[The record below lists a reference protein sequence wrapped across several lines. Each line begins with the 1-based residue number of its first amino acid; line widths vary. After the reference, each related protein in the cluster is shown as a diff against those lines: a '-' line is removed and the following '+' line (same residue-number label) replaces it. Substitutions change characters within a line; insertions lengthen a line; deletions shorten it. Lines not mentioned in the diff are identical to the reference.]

1 VLYQP
6 KIEWC
11 YLEMSRMNLIYL
23 HGFQSSPLSMKGQL
37 LYAYVQQH
45 RPDIQM
51 HLPDLNAPP
60 LAVLANV
67 SALIRRLPNVALV
80 GSSLGGFYATQLV
93 AQHHVPAVV
102 INPAMRPWQ
111 LFQDLFGEVLPYV
124 VHPNWS
130 LTAAQLDDLAD
141 IALPVAQDAD
151 KILVLLQQGDEVL
164 DYREAQ
170 RYYSA
175 ASPSAMIMTE
185 AHGNHAM
192 DDFADKIPMLL
203 QFLSDSLA

>member
-1 VLYQP
+1 MLYQP

-67 SALIRRLPNVALV
+67 SALIQRLPNVALV

-111 LFQDLFGEVLPYV
+111 LFQDLFGDVLPYT
-124 VHPNWS
+124 VHPNWH
-130 LTAAQLDDLAD
+130 LTAQQLDDLAD

>member
-1 VLYQP
+1 
-6 KIEWC
+6 
-11 YLEMSRMNLIYL
+11 MNLIYL

-60 LAVLANV
+60 LQVLANV
-67 SALIRRLPNVALV
+67 SGLIQSLTNVALV

-93 AQHHVPAVV
+93 AQHHLPAVV
-102 INPAMRPWQ
+102 INPAMRPWE
-111 LFQDLFGEVLPYV
+111 LFQDLFSDVLPYV

-130 LTAAQLDDLAD
+130 LTTAQLDDLAD

-175 ASPSAMIMTE
+175 TSPSAMIMTE

>member
-1 VLYQP
+1 MLYQP

-111 LFQDLFGEVLPYV
+111 LFQDLFGDVLPYT
-124 VHPNWS
+124 VHPNWH
-130 LTAAQLDDLAD
+130 LTAQQLDDLAD

-192 DDFADKIPMLL
+192 DNFADKIPMLL

>member
-1 VLYQP
+1 MPLLKQF
-6 KIEWC
+6 KDQFGIK
-11 YLEMSRMNLIYL
+11 MMNIVYL

-60 LAVLANV
+60 LEVLAQL
-67 SALIRRLPNVALV
+67 SALIQSLSNVALV

-111 LFQDLFGEVLPYV
+111 LFQDLFGDVLPYT
-124 VHPNWS
+124 VHPNWH
-130 LTAAQLDDLAD
+130 LTAQQLDDLAD

-164 DYREAQ
+164 DYREPQ

>member
-1 VLYQP
+1 MLYQP

-60 LAVLANV
+60 LEVLAQL
-67 SALIRRLPNVALV
+67 SALIQSLSNVALV

-111 LFQDLFGEVLPYV
+111 LFQNLFGDVLPYT
-124 VHPNWS
+124 VHPNWH
-130 LTAAQLDDLAD
+130 LTAQQLDDLAD

>member
-1 VLYQP
+1 
-6 KIEWC
+6 
-11 YLEMSRMNLIYL
+11 MNLIYL

-60 LAVLANV
+60 LEVLAQLA
-67 SALIRRLPNVALV
+67 ALIQSLPNVALV

-111 LFQDLFGEVLPYV
+111 LFQDLFGDVLPYT
-124 VHPNWS
+124 VHPNWH
-130 LTAAQLDDLAD
+130 LTAQQLDDLAD

-170 RYYSA
+170 RYYGA
-175 ASPSAMIMTE
+175 ASPSAMMMTE

>member
-1 VLYQP
+1 
-6 KIEWC
+6 
-11 YLEMSRMNLIYL
+11 MNLIYL

-60 LAVLANV
+60 LGVLAQL
-67 SALIRRLPNVALV
+67 SALIQSLPNVALV

-111 LFQDLFGEVLPYV
+111 LFQDLFGDVLPYT
-124 VHPNWS
+124 VHPNWH
-130 LTAAQLDDLAD
+130 LTAQQLDDLAD

-175 ASPSAMIMTE
+175 ASPSAMMMTE

>member
-1 VLYQP
+1 
-6 KIEWC
+6 
-11 YLEMSRMNLIYL
+11 MSRMNLIYL

-111 LFQDLFGEVLPYV
+111 LFQDLFGDVLPYT
-124 VHPNWS
+124 VHPNWH
-130 LTAAQLDDLAD
+130 LTAQQLDDLAD

-175 ASPSAMIMTE
+175 ASPSAMMMTE

>member
-1 VLYQP
+1 MLYQP

-111 LFQDLFGEVLPYV
+111 LFQDLFGDVLPYT
-124 VHPNWS
+124 VHPNWH
-130 LTAAQLDDLAD
+130 LTAQQLDDLAD

-192 DDFADKIPMLL
+192 DDFADKIPILL

>member
-1 VLYQP
+1 
-6 KIEWC
+6 
-11 YLEMSRMNLIYL
+11 MNLIYL

-45 RPDIQM
+45 RPNVQM

-60 LAVLANV
+60 LEVLAQL
-67 SALIRRLPNVALV
+67 SALIQSLPNVALV

-111 LFQDLFGEVLPYV
+111 LFQDLFGDVLPYT
-124 VHPNWS
+124 VHPNWH
-130 LTAAQLDDLAD
+130 LTAQQLDDLAD

-170 RYYSA
+170 RYYST
-175 ASPSAMIMTE
+175 ASPSAMMMTE

>member
-1 VLYQP
+1 MLYQP

-51 HLPDLNAPP
+51 HLPDLNARPV
-60 LAVLANV
+60 AVLANV
-67 SALIRRLPNVALV
+67 SGLIQSLTKVALV

-111 LFQDLFGEVLPYV
+111 LFQNLFGDVLPYT
-124 VHPNWS
+124 VHPNWH
-130 LTAAQLDDLAD
+130 LTAQQLDDLAD

>member
-1 VLYQP
+1 
-6 KIEWC
+6 
-11 YLEMSRMNLIYL
+11 MSRMNLIYL

-60 LAVLANV
+60 VAVLANV

-111 LFQDLFGEVLPYV
+111 LFQDLFGDVLPYT
-124 VHPNWS
+124 VHPNWH
-130 LTAAQLDDLAD
+130 LTAQQLDDLAD
-141 IALPVAQDAD
+141 IALPIAQDAD

-175 ASPSAMIMTE
+175 ASPSAMMMTE

>member
-1 VLYQP
+1 
-6 KIEWC
+6 
-11 YLEMSRMNLIYL
+11 MNLIYL

-60 LAVLANV
+60 LEVLAQL
-67 SALIRRLPNVALV
+67 SALIQSLPNVALV

-111 LFQDLFGEVLPYV
+111 LFQDLFGDVLPYT
-124 VHPNWS
+124 VHPNWH
-130 LTAAQLDDLAD
+130 LTAQQLDDLAD

-164 DYREAQ
+164 DYRDAQ
-170 RYYSA
+170 RYYSQA
-175 ASPSAMIMTE
+175 QHSSLIMTE
-185 AHGNHAM
+185 TRGNHGM
-192 DDFADKIPMLL
+192 DNFALKIPMLL
-203 QFLSDSLA
+203 QFLSDSLK

>member
-1 VLYQP
+1 
-6 KIEWC
+6 
-11 YLEMSRMNLIYL
+11 MSRMNLIYL

-111 LFQDLFGEVLPYV
+111 LFQDLFGDVLPYT
-124 VHPNWS
+124 VHPNWH

>member
-1 VLYQP
+1 
-6 KIEWC
+6 
-11 YLEMSRMNLIYL
+11 MSRMNLIYL

-102 INPAMRPWQ
+102 INPAMRPW
-111 LFQDLFGEVLPYV
+111 
-124 VHPNWS
+124 
-130 LTAAQLDDLAD
+130 
-141 IALPVAQDAD
+141 
-151 KILVLLQQGDEVL
+151 
-164 DYREAQ
+164 
-170 RYYSA
+170 
-175 ASPSAMIMTE
+175 
-185 AHGNHAM
+185 
-192 DDFADKIPMLL
+192 
-203 QFLSDSLA
+203 

>member
-1 VLYQP
+1 MLYQP

-111 LFQDLFGEVLPYV
+111 LFQDLFGDVLPYT
-124 VHPNWS
+124 VHPNWH
-130 LTAAQLDDLAD
+130 LTAQQLDDLAD

>member
-1 VLYQP
+1 VA
-6 KIEWC
+6 KFHEIE
-11 YLEMSRMNLIYL
+11 RKNKGIATMNLIYL

-60 LAVLANV
+60 LEVLAQL
-67 SALIRRLPNVALV
+67 SALIQSLPNVALV

-111 LFQDLFGEVLPYV
+111 LFQDLFGDVLPYT
-124 VHPNWS
+124 VHPNWH
-130 LTAAQLDDLAD
+130 LTAQQLDDLAD

-175 ASPSAMIMTE
+175 ASPSAMMMTE

>member
-1 VLYQP
+1 
-6 KIEWC
+6 
-11 YLEMSRMNLIYL
+11 MNIIYL
-23 HGFQSSPLSMKGQL
+23 HGFQSSSLSIKGQL
-37 LYAYVQQH
+37 LKRYCES
-45 RPDIQM
+45 RPQWHV
-51 HLPDLNAPP
+51 HLPDLNMPP
-60 LAVLANV
+60 HLALEKLA
-67 SALIRRLPNVALV
+67 ALIQELDQVVLV

-130 LTAAQLDDLAD
+130 LTAGQLDDLAD
-141 IALPVAQDAD
+141 IALPIAQDAD

-170 RYYSA
+170 RYYNGA
-175 ASPSAMIMTE
+175 ALVISETQ
-185 AHGNHAM
+185 GNHAM
-192 DDFADKIPMLL
+192 EDFADKIPMAL
-203 QFLSDSLA
+203 QFLSDCLK

>member
-1 VLYQP
+1 
-6 KIEWC
+6 
-11 YLEMSRMNLIYL
+11 MSRMNLIYL

-93 AQHHVPAVV
+93 AQHHVSAVV

-111 LFQDLFGEVLPYV
+111 LFQDLFGDVLPYV

-164 DYREAQ
+164 DYRDAQ

-175 ASPSAMIMTE
+175 ARPAALIITD
-185 AHGNHAM
+185 AQGNHGM
-192 DDFADKIPMLL
+192 DDFADKIPLL
-203 QFLSDSLA
+203 LEFLSYSLTSRNP

>member
-1 VLYQP
+1 
-6 KIEWC
+6 
-11 YLEMSRMNLIYL
+11 MSRMNLIYL

-67 SALIRRLPNVALV
+67 SALIQRLPNVALV

-111 LFQDLFGEVLPYV
+111 LFQDLFGDVLPYT
-124 VHPNWS
+124 VHPNWH
-130 LTAAQLDDLAD
+130 LTAQQLDDLAD